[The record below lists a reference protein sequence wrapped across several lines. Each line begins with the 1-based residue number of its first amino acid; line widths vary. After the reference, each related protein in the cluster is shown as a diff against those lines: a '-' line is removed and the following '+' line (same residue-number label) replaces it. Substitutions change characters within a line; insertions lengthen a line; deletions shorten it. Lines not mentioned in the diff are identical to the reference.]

1 MIPAAATVN
10 TATDHVMGRRMIRR
24 STDMQRGTQM
34 IAAKT
39 GLSLVRETK
48 VARRLAL
55 RPRSWPLRQGRAPL

>member
-1 MIPAAATVN
+1 
-10 TATDHVMGRRMIRR
+10 
-24 STDMQRGTQM
+24 M